1 MPKTSR
7 DSLFVA
13 ASLLTVAEAITGHEE
28 GTQLMGQ
35 DPGKLVYEAFKKHLD
50 RLAKDNPSRTDR
62 D

>member
-1 MPKTSR
+1 MSKAFK
-7 DSLFVA
+7 DSLLVT

-35 DPGKLVYEAFKKHLD
+35 DPGKLVYEAFKKHLA

-62 D
+62 E